1 MSEPLKI
8 NKGHSALLVMDY
20 ENDIIARFAKNPA
33 ELLDRTANLI
43 RGSREAGIP
52 VIYVVVWFR
61 AGYPEINPHPN
72 NRVLSGI
79 RASGIMLEGTTGSEI
94 PAQVAPLPGEIVVI
108 KKRSGAF
115 SNTEL
120 ATLLKAQDVNC
131 LILAGVATSGVVL
144 STVRWAA
151 DADYEQ
157 IVVEDCCTDD
167 DEEVHRVLTGKVF
180 PTHATVARAQD
191 VLAALQGQKSP

>member
-1 MSEPLKI
+1 MSESIKI
-8 NKGHSALLVMDY
+8 NKNRSALLIMDF
-20 ENDIIARFAKNPA
+20 ENDIIARFVKNPA

-43 RGSREAGIP
+43 KGAREAGVP
-52 VIYVVVWFR
+52 VIYLVVRFR
-61 AGYPEINPHPN
+61 AGYPEINPDLN
-72 NRVLSGI
+72 IRVLKGI
-79 RASGIMLEGTTGSEI
+79 RASGILLEGTTGSEI
-94 PAQVAPLPGEIVVI
+94 AAQVAPLPGEPVVV

-120 ATLLKAQDVNC
+120 ATLLKARDVNC
-131 LILAGVATSGVVL
+131 LILAGIATSGVVL

-157 IVVEDCCTDD
+157 IVVEDCCADG

-180 PTHATVARAQD
+180 PTHATVAQAQE
-191 VLAALQGQKSP
+191 VLAALQG